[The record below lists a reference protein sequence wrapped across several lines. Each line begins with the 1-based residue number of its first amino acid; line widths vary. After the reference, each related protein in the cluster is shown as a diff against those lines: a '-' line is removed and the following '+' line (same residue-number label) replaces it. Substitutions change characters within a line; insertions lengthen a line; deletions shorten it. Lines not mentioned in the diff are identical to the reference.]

1 MRKAG
6 WELYLVIALC
16 ASLSAGCGDR
26 VKQMLSAAD
35 TQAQVMESI
44 NADSVLAGRMMD
56 KLLSS
61 ESGRAFVVDRVL
73 NDGPTAQDVM
83 LRMAKNTTMIDGVLN
98 LAVQDAAMKE
108 HVLTLLKGMQMG
120 GAK

>member
-6 WELYLVIALC
+6 WGLYLVIALC
-16 ASLSAGCGDR
+16 ASLSAGCGDK
-26 VKQMLSAAD
+26 VKQMLSASD

-44 NADSVLAGRMMD
+44 AADSVLAGRMMD
-56 KLLSS
+56 QLLGN
-61 ESGRAFVVDRVL
+61 ESGRAFVVGRVL
-73 NDGPTAQDVM
+73 NDGAAAQDVM
-83 LRMAKNTTMIDGVLN
+83 LRIAKNTTMIDGVLN
-98 LAVQDAAMKE
+98 LAVQDAAMKD